1 MKSRTIELLSGNRK
15 TSLTVRIADT
25 QSKREQGL
33 KYVTVLPENEGML
46 FVFPGRTVGGFWML
60 DTYIPLSISFV
71 DTDGRILRIMD
82 MMPCKGPPCPFYEPG
97 VFYQYA
103 IEVNL
108 GWFER
113 NRINEGDYVR
123 F

>member
-1 MKSRTIELLSGNRK
+1 MRTIKFCSKNRE
-15 TSLTVRIADT
+15 TSLNVHIADT

-33 KYVTVLPENEGML
+33 KFVTALPENEGML
-46 FVFPGRTVGGFWML
+46 FVFPGKIAGGFWMM
-60 DTYIPLSISFV
+60 DTYIPLSIAFV
-71 DTDGRILRIMD
+71 DTDRRILKILD
-82 MMPCKGPPCPFYEPG
+82 MLPCGGYPCPSYNPG

-113 NRINEGDYVR
+113 NGISEWDYVR